1 MQCSEALFDLHSLGI
16 RLERGRLFQLFSA
29 VIATLLCLPA
39 FVQSIFKLDLNRL
52 AVSSS
57 FHFFLLLLLK
67 IENGVLQSALNKEV
81 LTVFP
86 HFSTFKASQRK
97 AKERSATSIFCQC
110 SHFAHCFSN
119 CQQNPL
125 SLSLCVCSTAAQ
137 ANATVCFRGANTSAK
152 SSVIA
157 LSGFFLFSVSPLW
170 ASFLLFLPFFLWK
183 NSPRQTL
190 NTVVC
195 LHLLFLSFSFFATA
209 ATVCSAFLSV
219 TFCLS
224 VFALA

>member
-67 IENGVLQSALNKEV
+67 IENGVLQSASNKEV

-110 SHFAHCFSN
+110 PHFAHCFSN
-119 CQQNPL
+119 CQ
-125 SLSLCVCSTAAQ
+125 
-137 ANATVCFRGANTSAK
+137 
-152 SSVIA
+152 
-157 LSGFFLFSVSPLW
+157 
-170 ASFLLFLPFFLWK
+170 
-183 NSPRQTL
+183 
-190 NTVVC
+190 
-195 LHLLFLSFSFFATA
+195 
-209 ATVCSAFLSV
+209 
-219 TFCLS
+219 
-224 VFALA
+224 